1 MSMSVSAIQ
10 SQLDFGS
17 LLPLWLGGV
26 TLVAGLG
33 VGLLF
38 LMQRARLAVADSA
51 PSAAADT
58 PPRLSARRLQGGQHQ
73 PAALRPPMDTA
84 ALWTVDRALRAL
96 ATACHDSG
104 RALPH
109 LYAVTLDPDRI
120 VLRLASPDDE
130 APAPWA
136 VGDNGR
142 SWEASLRSMQDAPV
156 NAEVSLPPL
165 RLVTLGIAD
174 GSRVLLDLGQATGVI
189 RLDGAAPDLR
199 ALGLAWAA
207 ELAVSPWSDG
217 VRVILSGL
225 RDGPRPPGAEGRVK
239 QVSNVRDA
247 LTEIA
252 VAEGTAEAPG
262 TEMLRGSR
270 QDSGR
275 AAPGV
280 LVLTSPPSGREAQQ
294 VQALA
299 SRPDAGWAVV
309 VLGSGLL
316 SRGTEARWRFTLDPD
331 GRLDTGVL
339 GITVYAVSGSG
350 WAER

>member
-1 MSMSVSAIQ
+1 MSRSISAIE

-38 LMQRARLAVADSA
+38 LMRRARLAAADSA
-51 PSAAADT
+51 PPSVAGT
-58 PPRLSARRLQGGQHQ
+58 PSRLFGRRPRGGQ
-73 PAALRPPMDTA
+73 PAVLRPPVDTA
-84 ALWTVDRALRAL
+84 ASWTVDRALRAL
-96 ATACHDSG
+96 ATACHHSG

-109 LYAVTLDPDRI
+109 LYTVTLDHDRI
-120 VLRLASPDDE
+120 VLRLASSDGE
-130 APAPWA
+130 APEPWA

-142 SWEASLRSMQDAPV
+142 SWEASLRSLQDASV
-156 NAEVSLPPL
+156 DSEVSLPPL
-165 RLVTLGIAD
+165 RLVTLGIAE

-225 RDGPRPPGAEGRVK
+225 RDGSRPPGAEGRVTL
-239 QVSNVRDA
+239 VSNVRDA

-252 VAEGTAEAPG
+252 MAEGIAEAPG
-262 TEMLRGSR
+262 TEIFRGSR

-275 AAPGV
+275 VAPGV

-316 SRGTEARWRFTLDPD
+316 SRGTEARWRFTLGPD
-331 GRLDTGVL
+331 GRLDTGAL
-339 GITVYAVSGSG
+339 GITVHAVSGPG
-350 WAER
+350 RDLG